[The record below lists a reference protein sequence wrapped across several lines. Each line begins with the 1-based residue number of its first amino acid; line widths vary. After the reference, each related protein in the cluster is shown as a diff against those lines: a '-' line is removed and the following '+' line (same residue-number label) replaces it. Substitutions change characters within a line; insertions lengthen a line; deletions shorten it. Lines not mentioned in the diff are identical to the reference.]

1 MRQRCLYVR
10 VVPLPMRR
18 FESEAG
24 ARRTLVL
31 SKVRAVLPK
40 NQAIARVDDVTLSQ
54 SVKCRLA
61 AILQKISMQA
71 NKQGTTFNFIFTLI
85 NYKPL

>member
-1 MRQRCLYVR
+1 MRQRSLYVR

-18 FESEAG
+18 LELEAG

-40 NQAIARVDDVTLSQ
+40 NQAVTRLDDVTLSQ
-54 SVKCRLA
+54 SSVDWLQFCR
-61 AILQKISMQA
+61 K
-71 NKQGTTFNFIFTLI
+71 
-85 NYKPL
+85 

>member
-1 MRQRCLYVR
+1 MRQRSLYVR

-18 FESEAG
+18 LELEAG

-40 NQAIARVDDVTLSQ
+40 NQAVTRLDDVTLS
-54 SVKCRLA
+54 
-61 AILQKISMQA
+61 
-71 NKQGTTFNFIFTLI
+71 
-85 NYKPL
+85 